1 MNTAISALPEFEAT
15 DLAARIEA
23 MTLEQIDALPFGVIR
38 IDADGV
44 VRQYSAREAAL
55 SGFGSRTAVGLD
67 FFARMAPCMNSPL
80 VRGRIEKALAART
93 LDMRMSHVGDF
104 SDRQRLLDLR
114 AVSAQQGGFWLC
126 LRRV

>member
-1 MNTAISALPEFEAT
+1 MNTTRSTTPEFDAP
-15 DLAARIEA
+15 DIALCIEA
-23 MTLEQIDALPFGVIR
+23 MTAEQIDALPFGVIR

-44 VRQYSAREAAL
+44 VRHYSAREAAL
-55 SGFGSRTAVGLD
+55 SGFAPRDAIGLE

-80 VRGRIEKALAART
+80 IRGRIEKALAQRT

-114 AVSAQQGGFWLC
+114 AVSATQGGFWLF